1 MRTDPARQPSQ
12 VSDPVTI
19 RRVQEYFPVDVRPI
33 VSACLVIGV
42 AIGIFG
48 LSFGV
53 VAVASGTSVAQA
65 CVMSLLVFTG
75 ASQLSAVSVIAMGG
89 SMASALGG
97 AYLLACR
104 NLVYGL
110 SMAPTLD
117 GPWWHRVIGAQL
129 VIDETTAISTA
140 QADPRLRKW
149 AFWVSGILFGTLW
162 NVGTLVGAVLG
173 SSIDPQTFG
182 LDVAFPVMFTTM
194 IVPHLA
200 TRAGKRAAMFGAVA
214 VVATAPFLPIGLPV
228 LVAAFGTLFGLSP
241 DRNVTSSNAEHAS

>member
-1 MRTDPARQPSQ
+1 M
-12 VSDPVTI
+12 TI
-19 RRVQEYFPVDVRPI
+19 RRVQDFFPDDVRPI
-33 VSACLVIGV
+33 VSACLVVGV

-48 LSFGV
+48 VSFGV
-53 VAVASGTSVAQA
+53 VAVASGTTVAQA

-75 ASQLSAVSVIAMGG
+75 ASQLSAVSVVAMGG

-110 SMAPTLD
+110 TIAPTLE
-117 GPWWHRVIGAQL
+117 GPVWRRVVGAQM

-140 QADPRLRKW
+140 QSDPRLRKW

-162 NVGTLVGAVLG
+162 NVGTLVGALLG
-173 SSIDPQTFG
+173 TSIDPQTFG
-182 LDVAFPVMFTTM
+182 LDVAFPVMFVTM

-200 TRAGKRAAMFGAVA
+200 SRAGKSAALFGAIA

-228 LVAAFGTLFGLSP
+228 LVAAFGTLFGLAP
-241 DRNVTSSNAEHAS
+241 DHHDEGVGERSAP